1 MAQAIPI
8 VEILLIVLGVAL
20 LVLELKAPGS
30 FVFAGVA
37 AVLFLLFFWAQA
49 ALGAPLIGLGLA
61 LFLLGLALIG
71 LELTVLTGHVVPGVI
86 GLIFV
91 LAGLVVA
98 GLDRV
103 PDDLNDWRDLAAQ
116 ILRTGLTVAGG
127 CVLA

>member
-8 VEILLIVLGVAL
+8 VEILLVILGVAL

-37 AVLFLLFFWAQA
+37 TVLFLLFFWAQA

-61 LFLLGLALIG
+61 LFLLGLLLVAV
-71 LELTVLTGHVVPGVI
+71 ELTVLPGHVVAGVI
-86 GLIFV
+86 GLALV

-103 PDDLNDWRDLAAQ
+103 PDGMDDWQDLAKQ
-116 ILRTGLTVAGG
+116 VLPTG
-127 CVLA
+127 